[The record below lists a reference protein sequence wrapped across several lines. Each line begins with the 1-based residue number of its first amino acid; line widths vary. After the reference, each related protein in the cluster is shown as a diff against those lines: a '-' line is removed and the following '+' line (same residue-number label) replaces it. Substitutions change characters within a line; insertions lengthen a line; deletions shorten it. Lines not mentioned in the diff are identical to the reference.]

1 MEINFTKKTI
11 DALPLPEN
19 GKRVTYHDKRT
30 QGLSLRVSSNGT
42 KSFNVRRKIK
52 GRAERVTLG
61 KYPTMSIEQARKN
74 AAETNAVIAQGES
87 VNSKKRAIREEMT
100 FGELF
105 DIYLDRYAKVHKKSW
120 KSDVSQYEKHLKIW
134 VNKKLSEFKKQN
146 IQKIHADI
154 GSNSGIY
161 AANRVLALIHVVFVR
176 AIEWGWE
183 GSNPASGVKKFKEQS
198 RERFLHAD
206 ELPKFFESLALEPN
220 KIYRD
225 YFLLAILTGARRA
238 NLLAMR
244 WDQINFDR
252 AIWTI
257 PYDETKTKE
266 NYHIPLVSE
275 VLLILTQRK
284 RNRVSEWVFPST
296 GKTGHLVEPKKAW
309 KRILERA
316 ELTDLRIHDLRRS
329 LGSWQAATGASL
341 SIIGKSLGHKN
352 INSTAIYARLNIDPV
367 RESMETATS
376 AMMAAGNISN
386 EKGIKSE

>member
-19 GKRVTYHDKRT
+19 GKRVTYHDKKT
-30 QGLSLRVSSNGT
+30 SGLSLRVSSNGT
-42 KSFNVRRKIK
+42 KSFNVRRKLN

-61 KYPTMSIEQARKN
+61 KYPAMSIEQARNK

-87 VNSKKRAIREEMT
+87 VNSRKRAIREEMT

-105 DIYLDRYAKVHKKSW
+105 NIYLDRYAKVHKKSW

-134 VNKKLSEFKKQN
+134 INRKLSEFNKQD
-146 IQKIHADI
+146 IQKVHTDI
-154 GSNSGIY
+154 GKNSGIY
-161 AANRVLALIHVVFVR
+161 AANRVLALIHVLFVR
-176 AIEWGWE
+176 AIDWGWE
-183 GSNPASGVKKFKEQS
+183 GNNPASGVKKFKEQS

-206 ELPKFFESLALEPN
+206 ELPRFFESLALEPS

-244 WDQINFDR
+244 WDQVNLER
-252 AIWTI
+252 AVWII
-257 PYDETKTKE
+257 PHEEAKTKE
-266 NYHIPLVSE
+266 NYQIPLVSE
-275 VLLILTQRK
+275 AVTILKQRK
-284 RNRVSEWVFPST
+284 TNSDPDWVFPST

-316 ELTDLRIHDLRRS
+316 GLSDLRIHDLRRS

-376 AMMAAGNISN
+376 AMMVAGGLLPSHN
-386 EKGIKSE
+386 E